1 MVRLDYCIL
10 DHILPTGKPTNLTPV
25 RLTHFGQ
32 DWPKI
37 AKSQDSFEFS
47 NYLVSIL
54 HYFFPAL
61 TDYTALV
68 KM

>member
-25 RLTHFGQ
+25 RLKNFEKNPHCGP

-37 AKSQDSFEFS
+37 AKSQDSF
-47 NYLVSIL
+47 
-54 HYFFPAL
+54 
-61 TDYTALV
+61 
-68 KM
+68 